1 MRLLVVEDDPRIRSF
16 LVRGLSEEGFAVDT
30 AADGEDGA
38 WKAADPA
45 YDLIILDVMLPRKDG
60 WEILR
65 SLQGRAERPPVLIL
79 TAKDDVSDRV
89 RGLDGGADDYLV
101 KPFSFDELL
110 ARLRAL
116 LRRPRKN
123 TDWVLRVGPL
133 CVDRAMRRVRWGEQK
148 VELSAREFLIL
159 EYLAQYPGH
168 VLTRTRVYEHVWNEQ
183 MEPMSN
189 TIDVHVKEIRRK
201 LAAAGAAKVISTVR
215 GAGYRLE
222 QDPR

>member
-1 MRLLVVEDDPRIRSF
+1 MRLLIVEDDARIRNF

-30 AADGEDGA
+30 AADGDDGA
-38 WKAADPA
+38 FKADDPA

-65 SLQGRAERPPVLIL
+65 SLQRRAERPPVLVL
-79 TAKDDVSDRV
+79 TAKDDVADRV

-101 KPFSFDELL
+101 KPFSFEELL

-116 LRRPRKN
+116 LRRPRQS
-123 TDWVLRVGPL
+123 TDWVLRIGPL
-133 CVDRAMRRVRWGEQK
+133 TVDRAMRRVRWDEQK
-148 VELSAREFLIL
+148 VELSAREFQIL
-159 EYLAQYPGH
+159 EYLAQHPGH
-168 VLTRTRVYEHVWNEQ
+168 VVTRTRVYEHVWNEQ

-201 LAAAGAAKVISTVR
+201 LAAAGATNVIATVR

-222 QDPR
+222 PAPR

>member
-1 MRLLVVEDDPRIRSF
+1 MRLLIVEDDARIRSF

-38 WKAADPA
+38 WKASDPV

-65 SLQGRAERPPVLIL
+65 TLQARAERPPVLVL
-79 TAKDDVSDRV
+79 TAKDDVADRV
-89 RGLDGGADDYLV
+89 RGLDAGADDYLV

-116 LRRPRKN
+116 LRRPRQN
-123 TDWVLRVGPL
+123 VDWVLRIGPL
-133 CVDRAMRRVRWGEQK
+133 HIDRATRRVRWDGRK

-159 EYLAQYPGH
+159 EYLAQNPGH
-168 VLTRTRVYEHVWNEQ
+168 VVTRTRVYEHVWNEQ

-201 LAAAGAAKVISTVR
+201 LAAAGGTKVIATVR

-222 QDPR
+222 PEPR

>member
-1 MRLLVVEDDPRIRSF
+1 MRLLIVEDDARIRSF

-30 AADGEDGA
+30 ASDGEDGA
-38 WKAADPA
+38 FKASDPA

-65 SLQGRAERPPVLIL
+65 SLQGRAARPPVLVL

-89 RGLDGGADDYLV
+89 RGLNDGADDYLV
-101 KPFSFDELL
+101 KPFRFDELL

-116 LRRPRKN
+116 LRRPRSHA
-123 TDWVLRVGPL
+123 DWVLRVGAL
-133 CVDRAMRRVRWGEQK
+133 TVDRATRRVGWEGRR
-148 VELSAREFLIL
+148 VELSAREFLVL
-159 EYLAQYPGH
+159 EYLAQHPGH
-168 VLTRTRVYEHVWNEQ
+168 VLSRTRLYEHVWNEQ

-189 TIDVHVKEIRRK
+189 TLDVHVKEIRRK
-201 LAAAGAAKVISTVR
+201 LAAAGGARAITTVR

-222 QDPR
+222 AEAR

>member
-1 MRLLVVEDDPRIRSF
+1 MRLLIVEDDARIRNF

-30 AADGEDGA
+30 AADGDDGVF
-38 WKAADPA
+38 KADDPA

-65 SLQGRAERPPVLIL
+65 SLQRRAERPPVLVL
-79 TAKDDVSDRV
+79 TAKDDVADRV

-101 KPFSFDELL
+101 KPFSFEELL

-116 LRRPRKN
+116 LRRPRQS
-123 TDWVLRVGPL
+123 TAWVLRIGPL
-133 CVDRAMRRVRWGEQK
+133 TVDRAMRRVRWDEQK
-148 VELSAREFLIL
+148 VELSAREFQIL
-159 EYLAQYPGH
+159 EYLAQHPGH
-168 VLTRTRVYEHVWNEQ
+168 VVTRTRVYEHVWNEQ

-201 LAAAGAAKVISTVR
+201 LAAAGATNVIATVR

-222 QDPR
+222 PAPR